1 LEKNQFS
8 NQQQYQVIL
17 FYFSGS
23 KILHFNNFFQKIK
36 NTYDFYF
43 ISMDFISPFYEM
55 KIMKFTT
62 SRPVDLLEELEG
74 GEPHHGKQNL
84 SIL

>member
-1 LEKNQFS
+1 
-8 NQQQYQVIL
+8 
-17 FYFSGS
+17 
-23 KILHFNNFFQKIK
+23 
-36 NTYDFYF
+36 
-43 ISMDFISPFYEM
+43 MDFISPFYEM